1 MFSSSLAK
9 TFPFA
14 SHAMQVAGCEGR
26 ANIIGPI
33 MSVGASAVTQLSSS
47 TVSITSGAEL
57 TGTSAEER
65 SNFVASGSGALRLR
79 DFFSPL
85 KDRGLTMFYALNVD
99 YVGKKIVISLKLS

>member
-26 ANIIGPI
+26 ANIIGPV

-47 TVSITSGAEL
+47 AASVASGAEL
-57 TGTSAEER
+57 AGTSAEER
-65 SNFVASGSGALRLR
+65 PASGLGALRLR

-85 KDRGLTMFYALNVD
+85 KDRGLTMFYAL
-99 YVGKKIVISLKLS
+99 YVL